1 MEDLSRL
8 RRRRAAN
15 RTFVNKTLEKIDQQL
30 EDYTDDKSKKAKLKA
45 FRDTLNEKLGVLTEL
60 NARILDQLDEDDFE
74 KEIDETSELKMTI
87 QERIINIELAIKAD
101 SSESEDDDDIVSA
114 RSSSRASSSK
124 KTKRLTQTVKLPKL
138 VIKKFGGNH
147 AEYQAFWDSFD
158 SAIHSNET
166 LSDIEKLNYLRSF
179 LEGPAVATIAGL
191 ALTKDNYKV
200 AVDLLRER
208 YGNKQVII
216 SSHMESLLK
225 LPRVNFVSDIKR
237 VRMVYD
243 HIEIKIRSLQA
254 LGIKAESYGSLLIPV
269 VMEKIPE
276 EFRLVISRKMKSDT
290 WDVNELIEAF
300 KEELEAREKS
310 RFVGGSGN
318 VVEKPWLKP
327 KIPRD
332 PITAAALFLP
342 ERGQANCYFCNH
354 PGHRSF
360 NCTSVTD
367 PEKRK
372 EILKKKGRCFVCL
385 RRGHV
390 SNC

>member
-1 MEDLSRL
+1 M
-8 RRRRAAN
+8 
-15 RTFVNKTLEKIDQQL
+15 
-30 EDYTDDKSKKAKLKA
+30 
-45 FRDTLNEKLGVLTEL
+45 
-60 NARILDQLDEDDFE
+60 
-74 KEIDETSELKMTI
+74 
-87 QERIINIELAIKAD
+87 
-101 SSESEDDDDIVSA
+101 
-114 RSSSRASSSK
+114 
-124 KTKRLTQTVKLPKL
+124 
-138 VIKKFGGNH
+138 
-147 AEYQAFWDSFD
+147 
-158 SAIHSNET
+158 
-166 LSDIEKLNYLRSF
+166 
-179 LEGPAVATIAGL
+179 ATIAGL

-243 HIEIKIRSLQA
+243 QIEIKIRSLQA
-254 LGIKAESYGSLLIPV
+254 LGIKADSSGSLLIPV
-269 VMEKIPE
+269 VIEKIPE

-354 PGHRSF
+354 PGHRLF

-372 EILKKKGRCFVCL
+372 EILKKKGRCFVCM

-390 SNC
+390 SNRCLSEYKCKKWFGRHHISVCSGGFHLPQDAKRHAR

>member
-1 MEDLSRL
+1 M
-8 RRRRAAN
+8 
-15 RTFVNKTLEKIDQQL
+15 
-30 EDYTDDKSKKAKLKA
+30 
-45 FRDTLNEKLGVLTEL
+45 
-60 NARILDQLDEDDFE
+60 
-74 KEIDETSELKMTI
+74 
-87 QERIINIELAIKAD
+87 
-101 SSESEDDDDIVSA
+101 
-114 RSSSRASSSK
+114 
-124 KTKRLTQTVKLPKL
+124 
-138 VIKKFGGNH
+138 
-147 AEYQAFWDSFD
+147 
-158 SAIHSNET
+158 
-166 LSDIEKLNYLRSF
+166 
-179 LEGPAVATIAGL
+179 ATIVGL
-191 ALTKDNYKV
+191 ARTKDNYNV

-243 HIEIKIRSLQA
+243 QIEIKIRSLQA

-269 VMEKIPE
+269 IMEKIPE

-290 WDVNELIEAF
+290 WDVNELIGAF

-354 PGHRSF
+354 PGHSLF

-372 EILKKKGRCFVCL
+372 VILKKKGRCFVCVKKRSRFKL
-385 RRGHV
+385 LPV
-390 SNC
+390 AIQMQEIVWKTSY